1 MRIDILLRGGTVIDG
16 TGATRARADVAIEG
30 DRIAAVGNLAA
41 ATATEVI
48 DVSGKIVAPGFVDV
62 HNHSDGW
69 LLKQPHFTSKIAQ
82 GFTTEV
88 LASDGISYAPVDEAG
103 AREWIY
109 YLRSLNGL
117 ALADY
122 TGWRSI
128 ADYLAL
134 IDGRTSQNV
143 AYQVPYANL
152 RVLAMG
158 WRRGPPD
165 DTEIRR
171 MRRLVRQGLDDGAV
185 GLSTG
190 LDYIAQCFATTDEI
204 AEVASALGPLGGPY
218 VTHVRYKKGAVAG
231 VAEAVEIGRRAGV
244 PVHVSHL
251 KGGDEREAEDLLG
264 YIDRV
269 AVHEVDFTFDVYPY
283 LPGSSMLNS
292 LLPYEVWEE
301 GPLAAAAKLACPSV
315 RRRFAAQLAD
325 YRLPLEKIVIAWVGS
340 KENSRFQGRTLA
352 DFCGGVGKSP
362 ADALADLLIEEN
374 LAVLC
379 VFRTG
384 DDPLA
389 EPFVAHPRAMIGS
402 DAIWQPDAPV
412 HPRQYGTAPR
422 VLGPMVRDRGLMTL
436 EEAVRK
442 LSGFPAKRFQL
453 ADRGVVRAGAFAD
466 LVVFDPL
473 TIADRA
479 TFAEPCQ
486 PPLGI
491 ERVYVN
497 GRTVLIDSKPMRPL
511 GERLP
516 GRALRASA
524 AAGKE

>member
-1 MRIDILLRGGTVIDG
+1 MDILLRGGTVIDG
-16 TGATRARADVAIEG
+16 TGAPRARADVAIQG
-30 DRIAAVGNLAA
+30 DRIAAVGNLAEITA
-41 ATATEVI
+41 AEVI
-48 DVSGKIVAPGFVDV
+48 DVSGKIVAPGFIDV

-69 LLKQPHFTSKIAQ
+69 LIKQPHFTSKISQ

-88 LASDGISYAPVDEAG
+88 LASDGISYAPVDEIG

-117 ALADY
+117 TLADY
-122 TGWRSI
+122 SGWQSI

-134 IDGRTSQNV
+134 LDGSTSQNV

-152 RVLAMG
+152 RVLATG

-171 MRRLVRQGLDDGAV
+171 MRRLVRQGLDEGAV

-204 AEVASALGPLGGPY
+204 AEVAAALGPSGGPY

-231 VAEAVEIGRRAGV
+231 VAEAVEIGRRARV

-251 KGGDEREAEDLLG
+251 KGGDEREAAELLD
-264 YIDRV
+264 YIDRA
-269 AVHEVDFTFDVYPY
+269 AVNEVDFTFDVYPY

-292 LLPYEVWEE
+292 LLPYDVWED
-301 GPLAAAAKLACPSV
+301 GPLAASAKLARPSV
-315 RRRFAAQLAD
+315 RRRFADQLAD
-325 YRLPLEKIVIAWVGS
+325 YRLPLEKIAIAWVSS

-352 DFCGGVGKSP
+352 DYCGDVGKSP
-362 ADALADLLIEEN
+362 AEALADLLIEEN

-379 VFRTG
+379 VFLTG
-384 DDPLA
+384 DDRLA

-422 VLGPMVRDRGLMTL
+422 VLGRLVRDRGLLTL
-436 EEAVRK
+436 EDAVRK
-442 LSGFPAKRFQL
+442 LSGFPAERFQL
-453 ADRGVVRAGAFAD
+453 AGRGVVREGAFAD

-473 TIADRA
+473 TVNDRA
-479 TFAEPCQ
+479 TFSDPCQ
-486 PPLGI
+486 PPIGV

-497 GRTVLIDSKPMRPL
+497 GHGVLIGSEGVLAR

-516 GRALRASA
+516 GRVLRPNGARGRA
-524 AAGKE
+524 

>member
-1 MRIDILLRGGTVIDG
+1 MDILLRGGTVIDG
-16 TGATRARADVAIEG
+16 SGAPRALADVAIDG
-30 DRIAAVGNLAA
+30 DRIAAVGNLAD
-41 ATATEVI
+41 ATAAEII
-48 DVSGKIVAPGFVDV
+48 DVSGKIVAPGFIDV

-69 LLKQPHFTSKIAQ
+69 LLKQPNFTSKIAQ

-88 LASDGISYAPVDEAG
+88 LASDGISYAPVDEAS

-117 ALADY
+117 TLADY
-122 TGWRSI
+122 TGWQSI

-152 RVLAMG
+152 RVMAMG
-158 WRRGPPD
+158 WRRDPPD
-165 DTEIRR
+165 DTELRR
-171 MRRLVRQGLDDGAV
+171 MRRLVRQGLDEGAV
-185 GLSTG
+185 ALSTG

-204 AEVASALGPLGGPY
+204 AEVVAAMGPSRCPY

-231 VAEAVEIGRRAGV
+231 VTEAVEIGRRAGV
-244 PVHVSHL
+244 PVHISHL
-251 KGGDEREAEDLLG
+251 KGGDEREADELLS

-292 LLPYEVWEE
+292 LLPYEVWEG
-301 GPLAAAAKLACPSV
+301 GPLAASAKLASPSV
-315 RRRFAAQLAD
+315 RRRFAEQLAD
-325 YRLPLEKIVIAWVGS
+325 YRLPLEKIVIAWVAS
-340 KENSRFQGRTLA
+340 KENSRFQGRSLA
-352 DFCGGVGKSP
+352 EFCSDVGKPP
-362 ADALADLLIEEN
+362 AEALADLLIEEN

-384 DDPLA
+384 DDRLA

-422 VLGPMVRDRGLMTL
+422 VLGPLVRERRLLTL
-436 EEAVRK
+436 EDAVRK
-442 LSGFPAKRFQL
+442 LSGFPAERFQL
-453 ADRGVVRAGAFAD
+453 AGRGAVRAGAFAD

-486 PPLGI
+486 PPVGVD
-491 ERVYVN
+491 RVFVN
-497 GRTVLIDSKPMRPL
+497 GCAVLVNGQPVE
-511 GERLP
+511 GHQTRLP
-516 GRALRASA
+516 GRALRANA
-524 AAGKE
+524 AAGGA

>member
-1 MRIDILLRGGTVIDG
+1 MDILLRGGTVVDG
-16 TGATRARADVAIEG
+16 TGAPRARADVAIEG
-30 DRIAAVGNLAA
+30 DRIAAVGNLAGAIA
-41 ATATEVI
+41 AEVI
-48 DVSGKIVAPGFVDV
+48 DVSGKIVAPGFIDV

-88 LASDGISYAPVDEAG
+88 LASDGISYAPVDEG
-103 AREWIY
+103 NAREWIY

-117 ALADY
+117 TLADY
-122 TGWRSI
+122 TGWQSI
-128 ADYLAL
+128 GDYLAL
-134 IDGRTSQNV
+134 IDGHTSQNV

-152 RVLAMG
+152 RVMAMG
-158 WRRGPPD
+158 WRRGPAD

-171 MRRLVRQGLDDGAV
+171 MRRLVRQGLDEGAV

-204 AEVASALGPLGGPY
+204 TEVVAALGPSGGPY

-231 VAEAVEIGRRAGV
+231 VTEAVEIGRRVGV
-244 PVHVSHL
+244 PVHISHL
-251 KGGDEREAEDLLG
+251 KGGDEREADELLD

-269 AVHEVDFTFDVYPY
+269 AVHEVNFTFDVYPY

-301 GPLAAAAKLACPSV
+301 GPLAASAKLASPSV

-325 YRLPLEKIVIAWVGS
+325 YRLPLDKIVIAWVGS
-340 KENSRFQGRTLA
+340 KANSHFQGRTLA
-352 DFCGGVGKSP
+352 DYCGDVAGPP

-384 DDPLA
+384 DDRLA
-389 EPFVAHPRAMIGS
+389 EPFVAHPRSMIGS

-422 VLGPMVRDRGLMTL
+422 VLGPLVRDRGLLTL
-436 EEAVRK
+436 EDAVRK
-442 LSGFPAKRFQL
+442 LSGFPAERFHL
-453 ADRGVVRAGAFAD
+453 TDRGVVRAGAFAD
-466 LVVFDPL
+466 LVAFDPL
-473 TIADRA
+473 TIGDRA

-486 PPLGI
+486 PPLGV

-497 GRTVLIDSKPMRPL
+497 GRAVFADGQSVQPR
-511 GERLP
+511 GDRLP
-516 GRALRASA
+516 GRALGTNA
-524 AAGKE
+524 AAGMA